1 MNRLFFF
8 NEEFEKGMKFKL
20 LKEENNE
27 FDADAIAVY
36 LNDVKVDYV
45 ANSVRTDCSLTSEA
59 KNIQIQDIA
68 IRIPVLFCLSISY
81 S

>member
-20 LKEENNE
+20 IKEENNE

-45 ANSVRTDCSLTSEA
+45 A
-59 KNIQIQDIA
+59 IA
-68 IRIPVLFCLSISY
+68 FALIVL
-81 S
+81 